1 MTQTATTPAP
11 APAGRSLGQAVVTA
25 LVLVGLIVVSVL
37 IGRIAFFVLICA
49 VVLIALFELL
59 EMLSRT
65 GRRMPVPFGLACG
78 FGMLLSAYIERFEL
92 LTATVA
98 VATFGG
104 LLLALRPGR
113 GEKPA
118 SDVAW
123 LVIGIAW
130 VGGGGAAATGILMLP
145 EGPFMLA
152 AFVLTVALGDIGGYF
167 IGSARGKHKIAPSI
181 SPAKSW
187 EGLIGGFVMA
197 LLAGVLVSV
206 VLQRVSLIEGLG
218 LSVIV
223 ALLATPGDL
232 VESMV
237 KREIGTKD
245 SGSILPGHGGFLD
258 RLDAIL
264 FTAPV
269 VYAYFR
275 FIVV

>member
-1 MTQTATTPAP
+1 ME
-11 APAGRSLGQAVVTA
+11 RSLGQAVVTA
-25 LVLVGLIVVSVL
+25 LVLVGLLIAAVL
-37 IGRIAFFVLICA
+37 IGRIAFFVLISA

-65 GRRMPVPFGLACG
+65 GRRVSVPFGMVCG
-78 FGMLLSAYIERFEL
+78 FGMLLAAFFERFEL
-92 LTATVA
+92 LLA
-98 VATFGG
+98 VIALATFGG

-113 GEKPA
+113 GEHPA
-118 SDVAW
+118 TDVSW
-123 LVIGIAW
+123 LVLGITW

-145 EGPFMLA
+145 EGPFLLF
-152 AFVLTVALGDIGGYF
+152 AFVLVVALGDIGAYF
-167 IGSARGKHKIAPSI
+167 VGVARGKHKIAPSI

-187 EGLIGGFVMA
+187 EGLAGGLAMA
-197 LLAGVLVSV
+197 LLAGGLVSF
-206 VLQRVSLIEGLG
+206 VLARVDVSEGLG
-218 LSVIV
+218 LSLIV
-223 ALLATPGDL
+223 ALLALPGDL
-232 VESMV
+232 AESMV

-264 FTAPV
+264 FTAPI